1 MSFYENLK
9 KGVDDNKKSF
19 IRNQLPVEHA
29 LKILRHNYA
38 LIDECPQWLY
48 SETDSDDDV
57 SKEITR
63 YKILEAFVDLQA
75 KVAKF
80 RPPFDVRIT
89 GTFDKKGS
97 LRFHVKQHFV
107 QQDRYLDHPVYLE
120 IQRLSQMIKTIMRSR
135 Q

>member
-1 MSFYENLK
+1 MSFYESLK
-9 KGVDDNKKSF
+9 KEVGEARESF
-19 IRNQLPVEHA
+19 IRNQLTVENA
-29 LKILRHNYA
+29 LKILRHHYA

-48 SETDSDDDV
+48 SETDPDDDV

-63 YKILEAFVDLQA
+63 HKIMVAFVDLQA
-75 KVAKF
+75 KVAQF
-80 RPPFDVRIT
+80 RPPLDVRIT

-97 LRFHVKQHFV
+97 LRFHVRQHFA

-120 IQRLSQMIKTIMRSR
+120 IQRLSQMIRTIMRSR